1 MSGRQHRV
9 LITGATGFVGGWL
22 QKELAARS
30 DDIEIVAAGYGSG
43 STISLDLANYRGL
56 VDLIERCRPTAV
68 VHLAAIAAPM
78 EAGDAP
84 RRAWAVNADG
94 TANIAWATLEAA
106 PDARFV
112 FAGSSE
118 VYGSSFVEAAGAP
131 ITETASLQPTN
142 IYGATK
148 AAADILVGQMA
159 HDGLK
164 SIRFRPFNHAGPGQT
179 DAFVVPAFAR
189 QLAEIAAGNRPAV
202 ISVGNLS
209 AKRDF
214 LDVRDVVRAYADAAL
229 LDRPETVGRVFNLAS
244 GIGRSIEDILS
255 RLIAVSGQSVS
266 VEVDPER
273 FRAVDVPAATGSAE
287 AIAQHG
293 WRPEIDFDRTL
304 ADVFADWQRIVRSS

>member
-1 MSGRQHRV
+1 MSDRQHRV

-30 DDIEIVAAGYGSG
+30 DDIEIIAAGYGANSA
-43 STISLDLANYRGL
+43 ISLDLADYHGL
-56 VDLIERCRPTAV
+56 VDLIGRCRPTAI
-68 VHLAAIAAPM
+68 VHLAGIAAPM

-94 TANIAWATLEAA
+94 TANLAWATLKAA

-112 FAGSSE
+112 FVGSSE
-118 VYGSSFVEAAGAP
+118 VYGSSFVEMAGAA

-142 IYGATK
+142 VYGATK

-159 HDGLK
+159 HDCLR

-179 DAFVVPAFAR
+179 DAFVVSAFAR
-189 QLAEIAAGNRPAV
+189 QLAEIAAGGKPPV

-229 LDRPETVGRVFNLAS
+229 LDRPDMVGRVFNLAS
-244 GIGRSIEDILS
+244 GIGRPIEDILS
-255 RLIAVSGQSVS
+255 RLIEVSGQTVT
-266 VEVDPER
+266 VEVDPKR
-273 FRAVDVPAATGSAE
+273 FRAIDVPVATGSAE
-287 AIAQHG
+287 AIARYG

-304 ADVFADWQRIVRSS
+304 SDVFLDWKRIVRSS